1 MTASSTAVPHA
12 RATREY
18 GPRLRRAP
26 HARAV
31 VVVAFLCGVI
41 GGQACATPS
50 VQFEVDLPQAIS
62 ADVKWVEVA
71 AFAGR
76 CPTGEQ
82 LVGGLPQIGAS
93 KRVAFAAGSP
103 APSIGALGS
112 GAYGFA
118 AVARGAD
125 CGVLSAGCTVVDV
138 TTARDVHV
146 VTRAVATNPAT
157 ACRSNEVCSGAR
169 CVPPVGVD
177 DPSFGANC
185 SMQLVGA
192 GPFANAQEVEQLQ
205 VSMPTVIPA
214 GDGFVI
220 GYTEFSQLDGTMQLT
235 LLPISQDGAVLP
247 LPSPTAINGHCKGA
261 FGDDATALAPGLAVV
276 SRPPC
281 ASKSGVEL
289 FPLSSTGAVTARNM
303 VLAPQPPGPAMQL
316 STRSLASVNATL
328 WVLALRVDGTSVLEL
343 SNGATVS
350 ASKSFGKPSDTG
362 VHVAR
367 SSGVQIVSV
376 DGAGVN
382 LGDAGVPSGSQA
394 RVHLTASM
402 GDPIGLTT
410 PDDQLPA
417 NLSAVAAL
425 GTRAFVITDGGGK
438 STDLVMRAYDF
449 GVKDA
454 PLDIGF
460 GLANG
465 TGPVLSLDAIG
476 GSDRL
481 FVTAARARTIVIEV
495 LDHATSSTPAFLR
508 EVVLSDDLRIPQA
521 YVDGSVAIAVTKS
534 RVAVAW
540 SNRRAL
546 LPFGEPAGSYAVFA
560 CR

>member
-1 MTASSTAVPHA
+1 MTASSTAVA
-12 RATREY
+12 RAHAV
-18 GPRLRRAP
+18 RLFALVFGIVG
-26 HARAV
+26 A
-31 VVVAFLCGVI
+31 
-41 GGQACATPS
+41 QACATPS
-50 VQFEVDLPQAIS
+50 VQFEVDLPRAIS
-62 ADVKWVEVA
+62 AEVKWVEVG

-82 LVGGLPQIGAS
+82 LLGGLPQVGAS

-112 GAYGFA
+112 GSYGFA
-118 AVARGAD
+118 AVGRGAD

-146 VTRAVATNPAT
+146 VTQAVAANPAT
-157 ACRSNEVCSGAR
+157 ACSSGSVCNDAR

-192 GPFANAQEVEQLQ
+192 GPFANALELDSLQ
-205 VSMPTVIPA
+205 VSMPAVIPA

-235 LLPISQDGAVLP
+235 LLPISQDGAALP
-247 LPSPTAINGHCKGA
+247 PPPPEAITGHCKGA
-261 FGDDATALAPGLAVV
+261 FGDDATALAPGLGVV

-281 ASKSGVEL
+281 ATKSGVDL
-289 FPLSSTGAVTARNM
+289 FPLSAAGAATARNI
-303 VLAPQPPGPAMQL
+303 VLAPQPPGPNMLL
-316 STRSLASVNATL
+316 STRALASVNANL
-328 WVLALRVDGTSVLEL
+328 WILALRVDGTSAIEL
-343 SNGATVS
+343 SNGVTVS
-350 ASKSFGKPSDTG
+350 ASKSFGKPGDTG

-376 DGAGVN
+376 DGPGVN
-382 LGDAGVPSGSQA
+382 LGDAGVPSGAQS

-438 STDLVMRAYDF
+438 STDLVTRAYDF
-449 GVKDA
+449 GAKGA
-454 PLDIGF
+454 PLDLGF
-460 GLANG
+460 GLSNG
-465 TGPVLSLDAIG
+465 TGAVLSIDAIG

-481 FVTAARARTIVIEV
+481 FVTAARARAIVIEV
-495 LDHATSSTPAFLR
+495 LDRATSSTPAFLR
-508 EVVLSDDLRIPQA
+508 EVVLADDLRIPQA
-521 YVDGSVAIAVTKS
+521 YVDGSVSVAVTKT

-540 SNRRAL
+540 SNRRGL
-546 LPFGEPAGSYAVFA
+546 LPFGEPSGGYAVFA